1 MKIRLA
7 DYVANFLVSK
17 GVTDVFSV
25 VGGGAMH
32 LNDALGHN
40 PGLKVTYNHHEQA
53 CAIAAEAYA
62 RLDNKIAAVCV
73 TTGPGGTNALT
84 GVVGGWL
91 DSIPMFVISGQVRY
105 DTTARYALQYTE
117 TPLRAMGDQEYD
129 IVKSVEYM
137 TKYAVMIEDP
147 KTIRYHLERAWHLAT
162 TGRPGPVWIDI
173 PVNFQGGYIETE
185 DLQGYDPQEDD
196 VNLPSPVSE
205 ETIKIVLEKIKNA
218 KRPVFHAGYGIRLSG
233 GYDAFREVME
243 KLNIPVVTYWN
254 AVDLM
259 ENDHPLYCGRAGN
272 MGDRPGNWAIQNA
285 DLILAIGTRISIRQ
299 VGYNWKTWA
308 REAEVIMVD
317 IDQAEMK
324 KPTIHVDMPIWA
336 DAKNFLETMN
346 SVLETEG
353 VSKEEPLFK
362 GSVIKND
369 KTWNEICL
377 NWREKYPVVQPRQWE
392 ENGET
397 ANVYAFMKYM
407 SSQLPENA
415 LTAVSNGACCVV
427 GNQAYVFKKGARMAN
442 NSAIASMGYG
452 LPAAIGT
459 CIGGG
464 KKEDG
469 TYRDTICL
477 EGDGSIMMNL
487 QELQTILT
495 NRLPIKIFLINNNG
509 YHSIR
514 LTQNNLFKD
523 KCKVGIG
530 PESKDLS
537 FPEFEKLAKAF
548 GYPYLSAHSNQEM
561 MQAVNETLAMEG
573 PVFCEIFTDTV
584 QVWEPKSSTKRLED
598 GTLVSPP
605 LEDLA
610 PFLSREEMEE
620 IMLVPMVGEG

>member
-7 DYVANFLVSK
+7 DYVADFLTRH

-32 LNDALGHN
+32 LNDALGHKE
-40 PGLKVTYNHHEQA
+40 GLKVTYNHHEQA

-62 RLDNKIAAVCV
+62 RLENRIAAVCV

-91 DSIPMFVISGQVRY
+91 DSIPMFIISGQVRY
-105 DTTARYALQYTE
+105 DTTARYALQFTG

-129 IVKSVEYM
+129 IVKSVEPM

-147 KTIRYHLERAWHLAT
+147 KTIRYALEKAWHLAT
-162 TGRPGPVWIDI
+162 TGRPGPVWVDI
-173 PVNFQGGYIETE
+173 PVNYQGCFIETDE
-185 DLQGYDPQEDD
+185 LAGYDPTEDD
-196 VNLPSPVSE
+196 AKLPPQVPDA
-205 ETIKIVLEKIKNA
+205 TIQAVLEKIRNA

-233 GYDAFREVME
+233 GYEAFRSVAE
-243 KLNIPVVTYWN
+243 KLNIPIVTYWN
-254 AVDLM
+254 AVDLIED
-259 ENDHPLYCGRAGN
+259 ENPLYCGRAGN

-285 DLILAIGTRISIRQ
+285 DLILAVGTRISIRQ

-308 REAEVIMVD
+308 RAAEVIMVD
-317 IDQAEMK
+317 IDQAELK
-324 KPTIHVDMPIWA
+324 KPTLHVEMPIWA
-336 DAKNFLETMN
+336 DARDFLTKLDAAAQAPVN
-346 SVLETEG
+346 AGGL
-353 VSKEEPLFK
+353 
-362 GSVIKND
+362 
-369 KTWNEICL
+369 WNETCL
-377 NWREKYPVVQPRQWE
+377 RWKQEYPAVLPRQWE
-392 ENGET
+392 ENGTT
-397 ANVYAFMKYM
+397 ANVYAFIRYL
-407 SSQLPENA
+407 SSQLPENS

-427 GNQAYVFKKGARMAN
+427 GNQAYVIQKGSRMAN

-464 KKEDG
+464 
-469 TYRDTICL
+469 RRNTICL

-495 NRLPIKIFLINNNG
+495 NKLPIKIFLINNNG

-514 LTQNNLFKD
+514 ITQTNLFNKNF
-523 KCKVGIG
+523 VGIG
-530 PESKDLS
+530 EESGDLS
-537 FPEFEKLAKAF
+537 FPHFQKIAEAF
-548 GYPYLSAHSNQEM
+548 GYRYFSAHSNAEM
-561 MQAVNETLAMEG
+561 KSVVDTVLKLDG
-573 PVFCEIFTDTV
+573 PVFCEIFTDTA
-584 QVWEPKSSTKRLED
+584 QVWEPKSSTKRLAD

-610 PFLSREEMEE
+610 PFLPREELEKQMFIPMIEE
-620 IMLVPMVGEG
+620 

>member
-7 DYVANFLVSK
+7 DYVADFLVEH
-17 GVTDVFSV
+17 GVSDAFSV

-32 LNDALGHN
+32 LNDALGHKE
-40 PGLKVTYNHHEQA
+40 GLKVYYNHHEQA

-62 RLDNKIAAVCV
+62 RLENKIAAVCV

-91 DSIPMFVISGQVRY
+91 DSIPMFIISGQVRY

-129 IVKSVEYM
+129 IVKSVEHM
-137 TKYAVMIEDP
+137 TKYATMIEDP
-147 KTIRYHLERAWHLAT
+147 KQIRYALEKGWHLAT

-173 PVNFQGGYIETE
+173 PVNFQGGYIETDE
-185 DLQGYDPQEDD
+185 LEGYDPSEDD
-196 VNLPSPVSE
+196 KLLPPPVDE
-205 ETIKIVLEKIKNA
+205 AVLDEVIAKIKAA
-218 KRPVFHAGYGIRLSG
+218 KRPVLHAGYGIRLSG
-233 GYDAFREVME
+233 GYEAFRKVIE

-254 AVDLM
+254 AVDLI
-259 ENDHPLYCGRAGN
+259 EDDNPLYCGRAGN

-308 REAEVIMVD
+308 RAAEVIMVD
-317 IDQAEMK
+317 IDKAELK
-324 KPTIHVDMPIWA
+324 KPTLHVEMPVWA
-336 DAKNFLETMN
+336 DAKDFLEK
-346 SVLETEG
+346 LDAKLAGGKQLFEG
-353 VSKEEPLFK
+353 
-362 GSVIKND
+362 ND
-369 KTWNEICL
+369 WVKTC
-377 NWREKYPVVQPRQWE
+377 EKWKHDYPVVQPRQWE
-392 ENGET
+392 ENGTT
-397 ANVYAFMKYM
+397 ANVYAFVKYL
-407 SSQLPENA
+407 SSQLPENS

-427 GNQAYVFKKGARMAN
+427 GNQTYVIKKGSRMAN

-464 KKEDG
+464 TKE
-469 TYRDTICL
+469 TICL

-495 NRLPIKIFLINNNG
+495 NKLPIKIFLINNSG

-514 LTQNNLFKD
+514 ITQSNLFSEH
-523 KCKVGIG
+523 CKVGIG
-530 PESKDLS
+530 EESNDLS
-537 FPEFEKLAKAF
+537 FPEFEKIAKAF
-548 GYPYLSAHSNQEM
+548 GYRYFSAHSNAEM
-561 MQAVNETLAMEG
+561 MKTVDEVLKLEG
-573 PVFCEIFTDTV
+573 PVFCEIFTDTE
-584 QVWEPKSSTKRLED
+584 QRWEPKSSTKRLED

-610 PFLSREEMEE
+610 PFLPREELQKIMFIPLMEE
-620 IMLVPMVGEG
+620 

>member
-1 MKIRLA
+1 MKQRLA
-7 DYVANFLVSK
+7 DYVADFLAAK

-32 LNDALGHN
+32 LNDALGHHEK
-40 PGLKVTYNHHEQA
+40 LHVTYNHHEQA

-105 DTTARYALQYTE
+105 DTTARYALQFTGE
-117 TPLRAMGDQEYD
+117 PLRAMGDQEYD
-129 IVKSVEYM
+129 IVKSVEPM
-137 TKYAVMIEDP
+137 TKFAYMVEDP
-147 KTIRYHLERAWHLAT
+147 KKIRWALEKAWHLAN

-173 PVNFQGGYIETE
+173 PVNYQGGFIETDE
-185 DLQGYDPQEDD
+185 LEGYDPAEDD
-196 VNLPSPVSE
+196 AKLPPAVSDDV
-205 ETIKIVLEKIKNA
+205 IASVLEKIRNA

-233 GYDAFREVME
+233 GYKAFREVME

-254 AVDLM
+254 AVDLI
-259 ENDHPLYCGRAGN
+259 EDEHPLYCGRAGN

-285 DLILAIGTRISIRQ
+285 DLILAVGTRISIRQ

-317 IDQAEMK
+317 VDKAELK
-324 KPTIHVDMPIWA
+324 KPTLHVEMPVWA
-336 DAKNFLETMN
+336 DAKDFLTKLAAAAEDKVSEEGLWQETCRRWKREYPA
-346 SVLETEG
+346 VL
-353 VSKEEPLFK
+353 
-362 GSVIKND
+362 
-369 KTWNEICL
+369 
-377 NWREKYPVVQPRQWE
+377 PRQWE

-397 ANVYAFMKYM
+397 ANVYAFVRYL
-407 SSQLPENA
+407 SSRLPENS

-427 GNQAYVFKKGARMAN
+427 GNQAYVIQKGSRMHN
-442 NSAIASMGYG
+442 NSAVASMGYG

-459 CIGGG
+459 CVSG
-464 KKEDG
+464 DNR
-469 TYRDTICL
+469 TTICL

-495 NRLPIKIFLINNNG
+495 NKLPIKVFLINNNG

-514 LTQNNLFKD
+514 LTQTNLFSHH
-523 KCKVGIG
+523 CKVGIG
-530 PESKDLS
+530 EESGDLS
-537 FPEFEKLAKAF
+537 FPKFELLAKAF
-548 GYPYLSAHSNQEM
+548 GYPYLSAHSNAEM
-561 MQAVNETLAMEG
+561 KQAVDTALAMDG
-573 PVFCEIFTDTV
+573 PVFCEIFTDTQ

-610 PFLSREEMEE
+610 PFLPREELEKQMF
-620 IMLVPMVGEG
+620 IPMLPEV

>member
-7 DYVANFLVSK
+7 DYVADFLVEH
-17 GVTDVFSV
+17 GVTDAFSV

-32 LNDALGHN
+32 LNDALGHKD
-40 PGLKVTYNHHEQA
+40 GLKVTYNHHEQA

-62 RLDNKIAAVCV
+62 RLDNKMAAVCV

-91 DSIPMFVISGQVRY
+91 DSIPMFIISGQVRY

-129 IVKSVEYM
+129 IVKSVEPM
-137 TKYAVMIEDP
+137 TKYATMIEDP
-147 KTIRYHLERAWHLAT
+147 KQIRYALEKAWHLAT

-185 DLQGYDPQEDD
+185 ELEGYDPAEDD
-196 VNLPSPVSE
+196 VLLPPPVDESIIE
-205 ETIKIVLEKIKNA
+205 KVLEKIANA
-218 KRPVFHAGYGIRLSG
+218 KRPVLHAGYGIRLSG
-233 GYDAFREVME
+233 GYEAFRRVAD

-254 AVDLM
+254 AIDLI
-259 ENDHPLYCGRAGN
+259 EDEHPLYVGRAGN

-285 DLILAIGTRISIRQ
+285 DLVVAIGTRISIRQ

-308 REAEVIMVD
+308 RAAEVIMVD
-317 IDQAEMK
+317 IDQAELK
-324 KPTIHVDMPIWA
+324 KPTLHVEMPVWA
-336 DAKNFLETMN
+336 DAKDFLEKMD
-346 SVLETEG
+346 
-353 VSKEEPLFK
+353 KA
-362 GSVIKND
+362 ID
-369 KTWNEICL
+369 KTPVHAGGEWLAACQSWKKN
-377 NWREKYPVVQPRQWE
+377 YPVVQPKQWE
-392 ENGET
+392 ENGST
-397 ANVYAFMKYM
+397 ANVYAFVKYM
-407 SSQLPENA
+407 SSRLPENS

-427 GNQAYVFKKGARMAN
+427 GHQTYEIKKGSRFAN

-459 CIGGG
+459 CIGGNRR
-464 KKEDG
+464 E
-469 TYRDTICL
+469 TICL

-495 NRLPIKIFLINNNG
+495 NKLPIKIFLINNSG

-514 LTQNNLFKD
+514 ITQSNLFSEHSKI
-523 KCKVGIG
+523 GIG
-530 PESKDLS
+530 EESGDLS
-537 FPEFEKLAKAF
+537 FPDFKKLSEAF
-548 GYPYLSAHSNQEM
+548 GYPYYSARSNKEMKEVVDQVLS
-561 MQAVNETLAMEG
+561 LDG
-573 PVFCEIFTDTV
+573 PVFCEIFTDTE
-584 QVWEPKSSTKRLED
+584 QRWEPKSSTKRLED

-610 PFLSREEMEE
+610 PFLPREELKE
-620 IMLVPMVGEG
+620 IMFIPLMED